1 MEKRHLNHPGEL
13 STDEAEAV
21 RKRTRGEIEARAGAI
36 ERLTEAGIPFLVG
49 GAYAYG
55 VYTGIYRD
63 TKDLDLFVRKADA
76 VRVLETLA
84 QDGWRTARTFPVWLY
99 KAFKGK
105 WYVDVIFSSGNGIAE
120 VKDEWFEHANP
131 GCVFGH
137 RVLLVPAEE
146 MIWSKAFVFERERFD
161 GADVAHLLRSCA
173 KTMDWSRLLRRF
185 ERYWEVLLAHIL
197 LFQFSYPSER
207 SAIPADVLSHLLDRA
222 RQSMGEGDWNS
233 RICRGDLLSS
243 VNYQVDI
250 RDWGYT
256 SGRGWDEAQRPGGKR
271 NGSPGQRQSPSGG
284 VG

>member
-55 VYTGIYRD
+55 VYTRIYRD

-76 VRVLETLA
+76 VQVLETLA

-137 RVLLVPAEE
+137 RV
-146 MIWSKAFVFERERFD
+146 
-161 GADVAHLLRSCA
+161 
-173 KTMDWSRLLRRF
+173 
-185 ERYWEVLLAHIL
+185 
-197 LFQFSYPSER
+197 
-207 SAIPADVLSHLLDRA
+207 
-222 RQSMGEGDWNS
+222 
-233 RICRGDLLSS
+233 
-243 VNYQVDI
+243 
-250 RDWGYT
+250 
-256 SGRGWDEAQRPGGKR
+256 
-271 NGSPGQRQSPSGG
+271 
-284 VG
+284 